1 MYELHVMKWHVKSMK
16 RYVMISKLYVY
27 SILWMTWHY
36 DKWMKYNPVR
46 IMHDMRTEKWEN
58 DINVKR

>member
-1 MYELHVMKWHVKSMK
+1 MYTTCYEWHD
-16 RYVMISKLYVY
+16 IT
-27 SILWMTWHY
+27 INE
-36 DKWMKYNPVR
+36 MKYNPVR